1 MTRGTLWLV
10 FGGAVAAAVI
20 YVAAPVLAARE
31 LVAAAEAGD
40 AAGLERRV
48 DFPAFRESLKDE
60 LNARLMREMRD
71 SDDRAGRALAMLFGP
86 ALVSGV
92 VDAFVTPEA
101 IAVMV
106 REGEPP
112 APDLEGGATAPASAE
127 PEAAPDDRV
136 RQSYGFRDL
145 NTFTVT
151 LTRQD
156 RPETPVVLLM
166 QRRGLI
172 DWKLAG
178 IDLPET
184 LDETPAAAG
193 QAPPA
198 AS

>member
-10 FGGAVAAAVI
+10 LGCAVAAAAV

-31 LVAAAEAGD
+31 LVAAAKAGD

-60 LNARLMREMRD
+60 LNARLMREMRQ

-106 REGEPP
+106 REGEAP
-112 APDLEGGATAPASAE
+112 APDLEGGAAAPAPEE
-127 PEAAPDDRV
+127 PEAGPDERV

-151 LTRQD
+151 LTRND

-184 LDETPAAAG
+184 PASED

>member
-10 FGGAVAAAVI
+10 LGGAVAAAAV

-31 LVAAAEAGD
+31 LVAAAKAGD

-101 IAVMV
+101 IALMV

-112 APDLEGGATAPASAE
+112 APDLEVGPAAAAPE
-127 PEAAPDDRV
+127 PEAAADDRV
-136 RQSYGFRDL
+136 RQSYGFRNL

-151 LTRQD
+151 LTRDD

-178 IDLPET
+178 IDLPG
-184 LDETPAAAG
+184 TPASEG

>member
-1 MTRGTLWLV
+1 MTRRTIWLV
-10 FGGAVAAAVI
+10 VGVAVAAAAV

-31 LVAAAEAGD
+31 LVAAARAGD
-40 AAGLERRV
+40 AAALERRV

-60 LNARLMREMRD
+60 LNARLMREMRE
-71 SDDRAGRALAMLFGP
+71 SDDQAGRALAMLFGP

-92 VDAFVTPEA
+92 VDAFVTPQA

-112 APDLEGGATAPASAE
+112 APDLQGRTAPRPE
-127 PEAAPDDRV
+127 PSRDGEDDGARV

-145 NTFTVT
+145 NTFTIT
-151 LTRQD
+151 LTRAD
-156 RPETPVVLLM
+156 RADAPVVLLM
-166 QRRGLI
+166 HRQGVL

-178 IDLPET
+178 IDLPEI
-184 LDETPAAAG
+184 PAASG

>member
-10 FGGAVAAAVI
+10 FGGAVAAAVV

>member
-1 MTRGTLWLV
+1 MTRGTLGLV
-10 FGGAVAAAVI
+10 LGGAVAAAVV

-31 LVAAAEAGD
+31 LVAAAKAGD

-60 LNARLMREMRD
+60 LNARLMSEMRH
-71 SDDRAGRALAMLFGP
+71 SDDQAGRALAMLFGP

-106 REGEPP
+106 REGQPP
-112 APDLEGGATAPASAE
+112 APDLEGRATAPAE
-127 PEAAPDDRV
+127 PEAGPDDRV

-151 LTRQD
+151 LTRDD

-184 LDETPAAAG
+184 PAAAG

>member
-1 MTRGTLWLV
+1 MTRGTLWLA
-10 FGGAVAAAVI
+10 FGGAVAAAVV

-31 LVAAAEAGD
+31 LVAAARAGD

-112 APDLEGGATAPASAE
+112 APDLEGAAAAPATPE
-127 PEAAPDDRV
+127 PDAAADDRV

-151 LTRQD
+151 LTRGD
-156 RPETPVVLLM
+156 RPDTPVVLLM

-184 LDETPAAAG
+184 SAETPAAAG

>member
-10 FGGAVAAAVI
+10 LGGAVAAAVV

-31 LVAAAEAGD
+31 LVAAAKAGD

-112 APDLEGGATAPASAE
+112 APDLEGGAAAAAPE
-127 PEAAPDDRV
+127 PEAAADDRV

-151 LTRQD
+151 LTRED

-184 LDETPAAAG
+184 PAREG

>member
-1 MTRGTLWLV
+1 MTRGTLWLA
-10 FGGAVAAAVI
+10 FGGAVAATAVH
-20 YVAAPVLAARE
+20 VAAPVLAARD
-31 LVAAAEAGD
+31 LVAAAKAGD

-48 DFPAFRESLKDE
+48 DFPAFRESLTEE

-71 SDDRAGRALAMLFGP
+71 SDDRAGRALVMLFGP

-112 APDLEGGATAPASAE
+112 APDLKGGATAAVTPE
-127 PEAAPDDRV
+127 PDAAPHDRV

-145 NTFTVT
+145 NTFTLT
-151 LTRQD
+151 LTRDD

-184 LDETPAAAG
+184 PAREG

>member
-10 FGGAVAAAVI
+10 FGGAVAAAVV

-106 REGEPP
+106 REAEPP
-112 APDLEGGATAPASAE
+112 SPDLEGSP
-127 PEAAPDDRV
+127 AAPSPDAGADPDQV

-151 LTRQD
+151 LTRED

-178 IDLPET
+178 IDLPDT
-184 LDETPAAAG
+184 PDETPASES

>member
-10 FGGAVAAAVI
+10 LGGAVAAAAV

-31 LVAAAEAGD
+31 LVAAAKAGD

-112 APDLEGGATAPASAE
+112 APDLEGGAAAPAE
-127 PEAAPDDRV
+127 PETGPDERV

-151 LTRQD
+151 LSRDD

-178 IDLPET
+178 IDLPG
-184 LDETPAAAG
+184 TPASEG

>member
-10 FGGAVAAAVI
+10 FGGAVAAAVV
-20 YVAAPVLAARE
+20 YVVAPVLAARE
-31 LVAAAEAGD
+31 LVAGAEAGD

-106 REGEPP
+106 REAEPP
-112 APDLEGGATAPASAE
+112 SPDLEGSL
-127 PEAAPDDRV
+127 AAPSPDAGADSDQV

-145 NTFTVT
+145 NTFTIT
-151 LTRQD
+151 LTRED
-156 RPETPVVLLM
+156 RAEAPVVLLM
-166 QRRGLI
+166 QRRGLL

-184 LDETPAAAG
+184 PALVR
-193 QAPPA
+193 QVPPA